1 MNNKRLSL
9 SLILTATLLQWMALH
24 PVHAAGPT
32 LAPTLATEQMAGII
46 LGMNSKPGKEDLIT
60 LDDIAKDNSSTG
72 NERTLAT
79 IIMNM
84 ESKIRPD
91 DKPVVMKI
99 WLSPSASETERSLAK
114 ALLKFEQQPNDQVKA
129 ALNLFTQGK
138 ANN

>member
-1 MNNKRLSL
+1 MNSKRLSL
-9 SLILTATLLQWMALH
+9 SLILTATLLQWLALH
-24 PVHAAGPT
+24 PVAHAAGS
-32 LAPTLATEQMAGII
+32 TLATEQMAEII
-46 LGMNSKPGKEDLIT
+46 LGMSNKPSRDALIT
-60 LDDIAKDNSSTG
+60 LDDIAKDSSSTG

-129 ALNLFTQGK
+129 ALNLFTQDK
-138 ANN
+138 NK